1 MEEPRVVA
9 EKSDE
14 LAHTRFIKL
23 YDLVY
28 ENGAHYYVA
37 SRHDRANL
45 RALIS
50 PEDRI
55 GVLPDAV
62 SCCLILA
69 PDGEDPRMVLFWE
82 YRYPTGQYVLSI
94 PSGLV
99 DAGDAERDEPLVA
112 AMAREIG
119 EECGIT
125 LGEDD
130 RLWVVNPFL
139 FNSPGFTDQS
149 TALLCAVV
157 RQDAGHLSQA
167 GAEGSERFDGF
178 ELLDE
183 SQVRR
188 VRAEGLDPQGQP
200 YPLVSWAAM
209 SYFLSGAW
217 RQA

>member
-1 MEEPRVVA
+1 MEKPRVVA
-9 EKSDE
+9 EKSEE

-23 YDLVY
+23 YDLAY
-28 ENGAHYYVA
+28 EDGAHYFVA
-37 SRHDRANL
+37 SRHDRNDLLAL
-45 RALIS
+45 AEPGERA
-50 PEDRI
+50 RA
-55 GVLPDAV
+55 LPDAV

-69 PDGEDPRMVLFWE
+69 PEDDEPRLVLFWE

-94 PSGLV
+94 PSGLI
-99 DAGDAERDEPLVA
+99 DAGDAERDDPLVA

-125 LGEDD
+125 LGDGD

-139 FNSPGFTDQS
+139 FNSPGLTDES

-183 SQVRR
+183 EQVRR
-188 VRAEGLDPQGQP
+188 VLAEGRDPQGQP

-209 SYFLSGAW
+209 SYFMSGAW
-217 RQA
+217 R

>member
-9 EKSDE
+9 EKTEE
-14 LAHTRFIKL
+14 LGHTRFIKL
-23 YDLVY
+23 YDLAY
-28 ENGAHYYVA
+28 EDGAHYFVA
-37 SRHDRANL
+37 SRHDRADL
-45 RALIS
+45 RALMGT
-50 PEDRI
+50 EERARA
-55 GVLPDAV
+55 LPDAV

-69 PDGEDPRMVLFWE
+69 PDGEDPRLVLFWE

-99 DAGDAERDEPLVA
+99 DAADAERDEPLVA

-119 EECGIT
+119 EECGIA

-130 RLWVVNPFL
+130 RLWVVNPLL
-139 FNSPGFTDQS
+139 FNSPGLTDES

-183 SQVRR
+183 GQVRR
-188 VRAEGLDPQGQP
+188 VLAEGLDPQGQP

-217 RQA
+217 RQV